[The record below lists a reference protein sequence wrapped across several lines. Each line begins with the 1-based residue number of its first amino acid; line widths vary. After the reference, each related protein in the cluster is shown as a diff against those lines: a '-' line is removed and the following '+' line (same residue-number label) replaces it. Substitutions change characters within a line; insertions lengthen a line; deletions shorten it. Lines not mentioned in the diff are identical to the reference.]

1 MDESGEMAMPA
12 SFGGAARGRPDAAR
26 LSRNGR
32 PENDGMP
39 GSAAARN
46 VPERAERPDPLGR
59 VPSIEG
65 PGDAESRNDRRVAE
79 AAARL
84 EDAVARW
91 GDTVYGLAARRTG
104 SRADAEDV
112 MQTVFLRLHQSG
124 KRFRDDE
131 HLKAWLLHVTVNC
144 CHDLRRSP
152 WHKRRAEL
160 DDESMERL
168 RAQPVPEDGEGRDD
182 ELEAALARLSD
193 KQRTAVLLH
202 YYEGYATDE
211 IAQITGERPATVR
224 SHLHRARKA
233 LKIDLGAHS

>member
-1 MDESGEMAMPA
+1 MALPA
-12 SFGGAARGRPDAAR
+12 GFGVATRGRPDAAR
-26 LSRNGR
+26 PPHGEDARERVSRN
-32 PENDGMP
+32 
-39 GSAAARN
+39 AADIGASDN
-46 VPERAERPDPLGR
+46 E
-59 VPSIEG
+59 
-65 PGDAESRNDRRVAE
+65 RVAPARE

-104 SRADAEDV
+104 NRADAEDV
-112 MQTVFLRLHQSG
+112 LQTVFLRLHQSG

-168 RAQPVPEDGEGRDD
+168 SAQPEAETGEERDD
-182 ELEAALARLSD
+182 ELEAALARLTV

-233 LKIDLGAHS
+233 LKIDLGAHL

>member
-1 MDESGEMAMPA
+1 MDESAEMALPA
-12 SFGGAARGRPDAAR
+12 GFGVATRGRPDAAR
-26 LSRNGR
+26 LPHGEDAREHASRN
-32 PENDGMP
+32 
-39 GSAAARN
+39 AADIGASGN
-46 VPERAERPDPLGR
+46 GR
-59 VPSIEG
+59 VAP
-65 PGDAESRNDRRVAE
+65 ARE

-104 SRADAEDV
+104 NRADAEDV
-112 MQTVFLRLHQSG
+112 LQTVFMRLHQSE

-144 CHDLRRSP
+144 CNDLKRSP

-168 RAQPVPEDGEGRDD
+168 SAQPEAETGEERDD
-182 ELEAALARLSD
+182 ELEAALARLTV

-233 LKIDLGAHS
+233 LKIDLGAHL